1 MEVPLAIMP
10 PPSYAMSG
18 GTSLKTTARSKA
30 PLGGAKEKQA
40 PLTRPTT
47 GTISLNRKVLT
58 VVVGIFNAHR

>member
-1 MEVPLAIMP
+1 MEAPLAIMP

-18 GTSLKTTARSKA
+18 GTSLKTTTRSKA
-30 PLGGAKEKQA
+30 PLGGAKEKKV

-47 GTISLNRKVLT
+47 SIISLKRKVLT